1 MKKEYVVI
9 LKKGVNKSLFH
20 RETING
26 KNPHTNH
33 LETIQTANSRN
44 LSDRCI
50 HYFISQTQAQ
60 YLLKDSRVQSVEP
73 KISKKPFHCAL
84 QDSDFTKTTLSS
96 GNFVNWGLRRCIDET
111 NQYTGSSIT
120 GGYRY
125 TLTGEGV
132 DIVISDTGI
141 QPDHPEF
148 QDENGNSRVQ
158 QIDWYEEAG
167 VSGSQ
172 PVDYYTD
179 LDGRGTGVA
188 AVAAG
193 KTYGWAKKA
202 KIYSKKISFSPG
214 DGGDDISEHFDVIRA
229 WHNNKP
235 VDPKTGYKRPTIVN
249 ISWAYAD
256 FPWSS
261 ATESIIGGNY
271 RGTDWTDTVKQ
282 PQFGMTGGFHGRRF
296 ASIDIDIEELI
307 NAGVHVVRA
316 APNNSI
322 KADVEGGVDYDNYY
336 TVYDSEQE
344 TNVDIYYHRGA
355 SPMTDDC
362 VIVGGVDT
370 ELNGIE
376 EQIYA
381 GSDRGPGVDVYSPA
395 RNIFSAISNSSSR
408 TGKFTYP
415 FSFNSTYQSRR
426 WTGNSFASPQVT
438 GILSFYLELNK
449 NGYIDRAKNWL
460 NSQASDNQLYD
471 TISND
476 DYSDTR
482 SLLGGN
488 NRFSYN
494 PFNSVYRIVIQ
505 SG

>member
-1 MKKEYVVI
+1 MKKEYVVTSKKHVDAVLLHKEI
-9 LKKGVNKSLFH
+9 LKRTKEIEVA
-20 RETING
+20 
-26 KNPHTNH
+26 NP
-33 LETIQTANSRN
+33 RP
-44 LSDRCI
+44 LSKRST
-50 HYFISQTQAQ
+50 HYFLTEEQA
-60 YLLKDSRVQSVEP
+60 KDLRKNEKILSVEP
-73 KISKKPFHCAL
+73 KVEKKPFHCAI
-84 QDSDFTKTTLSS
+84 QESNFSKTSLSS
-96 GNFVNWGLRRCIDET
+96 GDFVNWGLRRCIDET
-111 NQYTGSSIT
+111 NQYLGSSIQ

-179 LDGRGTGVA
+179 QDGRGTGVA
-188 AVAAG
+188 AIAAG

-202 KIYSKKISFSPG
+202 KIYSKKMSFSSG
-214 DGGDDISEHFDVIRA
+214 DGGDDISEHFDLIRA

-235 VDPKTGYKRPTIVN
+235 TDPVTGYKRPTVVN

-296 ASIDIDIEELI
+296 SSIDVDIEEMI
-307 NAGVHVVRA
+307 NAGIHVVRA
-316 APNNSI
+316 APNNSM

-344 TNVDIYYHRGA
+344 TNADVYYHRGA
-355 SPMTDDC
+355 SPMTENC
-362 VIVGGVDT
+362 IIVGGIDT
-370 ELNGIE
+370 ELNGTD

-381 GSDRGPGVDVYSPA
+381 GSDRGPGIDQYSPA
-395 RNIFSAISNSSSR
+395 RNIFSAISNSSNR
-408 TGKFTYP
+408 TGKFPYP
-415 FSFNSTYQSRR
+415 FESESSYQSRR
-426 WTGNSFASPQVT
+426 WTGNSFAAPQAT
-438 GILSFYLELNK
+438 GILGFYLELNR
-449 NGYIDRAKNWL
+449 NGYTDRAKNWL
-460 NSQASDNQLYD
+460 NSVAADNQLYD
-471 TISND
+471 TANND
-476 DYSDTR
+476 DYSDNR

-488 NRFSYN
+488 NRFTYN
-494 PFNSVYRIVIQ
+494 PFNSVYRITIQ
-505 SG
+505 TG